1 MTEQFAYSAPIH
13 TRASG
18 RRIAARS
25 MAALA
30 ILAVSRCAR
39 SDQRPVATCV
49 LATLRAGKLGRE
61 ASHAPH
67 FDWRAVELLGPPE
80 DFLLPRLLTLIE
92 DHQVARVRAAPIHVA
107 RCLRQARFQ

>member
-30 ILAVSRCAR
+30 ILAVLRCAR
-39 SDQRPVATCV
+39 FDLRPVATCV
-49 LATLRAGKLGRE
+49 LATLRAGELRRE

-67 FDWRAVELLGPPE
+67 FDRRAVELLAPPE
-80 DFLLPRLLTLIE
+80 DFLLPRLLATIE
-92 DHQVARVRAAPIHVA
+92 DHEVTRVRSA
-107 RCLRQARFQ
+107 